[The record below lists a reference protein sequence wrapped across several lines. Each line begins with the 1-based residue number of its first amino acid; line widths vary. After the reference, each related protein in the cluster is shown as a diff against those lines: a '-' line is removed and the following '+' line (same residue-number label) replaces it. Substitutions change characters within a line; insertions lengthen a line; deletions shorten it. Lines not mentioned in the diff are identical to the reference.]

1 MGGWLQVDGRIRE
14 YFGCAVTPDDVE
26 MYGVATGT
34 PDGQQIWECLAVLI
48 ALDLWSHQWTDARIN
63 LQIRG
68 DNVTALTLLVK
79 MRPGSPKIAIIAREI
94 ALKLVEFSFPPD
106 ALHTPG
112 VAHIL
117 ADELSRIHA
126 PGGCGDVSEYRHRA
140 LSDAKLVTAPPRPRA
155 WYKAYSN

>member
-1 MGGWLQVDGRIRE
+1 MGGGLQVDGRIRE

-94 ALKLVEFSFPPD
+94 ALK
-106 ALHTPG
+106 
-112 VAHIL
+112 
-117 ADELSRIHA
+117 
-126 PGGCGDVSEYRHRA
+126 
-140 LSDAKLVTAPPRPRA
+140 
-155 WYKAYSN
+155 